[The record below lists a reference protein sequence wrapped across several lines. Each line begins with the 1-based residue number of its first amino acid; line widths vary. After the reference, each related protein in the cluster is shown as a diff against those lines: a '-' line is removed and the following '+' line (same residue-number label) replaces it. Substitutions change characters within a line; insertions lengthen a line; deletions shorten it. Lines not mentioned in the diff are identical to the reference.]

1 MNTTCLVHIVD
12 DDAAVRDACAF
23 LMEALGHAHQTWEHG
38 QAFLDQV
45 DCHRPTVALIDLR
58 MPFASGAEVV
68 SQLQQRHSTIA
79 PLDINR
85 PRRCAHRSG
94 HAQARRG
101 RFPAKTHTSRAFTG
115 RHTTSMATRTQ
126 AATPAHMARVRAQ
139 PYPQRATHRAID
151 GARHD
156 QQRHG
161 RSLACVTAH
170 SGSAPRQC
178 HGQVSMRTFGTI
190 GAHLLAIASTIVCY
204 KHKKAA
210 CKVYRPLFIQINLS
224 SGAG

>member
-79 PLDINR
+79 PLILT
-85 PRRCAHRSG
+85 G
-94 HAQARRG
+94 HG
-101 RFPAKTHTSRAFTG
+101 DVP
-115 RHTTSMATRTQ
+115 
-126 AATPAHMARVRAQ
+126 
-139 PYPQRATHRAID
+139 
-151 GARHD
+151 
-156 QQRHG
+156 
-161 RSLACVTAH
+161 TAV
-170 SGSAPRQC
+170 AMLKQ
-178 HGQVSMRTFGTI
+178 
-190 GAHLLAIASTIVCY
+190 
-204 KHKKAA
+204 
-210 CKVYRPLFIQINLS
+210 
-224 SGAG
+224 GAGDLLQKPIQAEP

>member
-79 PLDINR
+79 PLILT
-85 PRRCAHRSG
+85 G
-94 HAQARRG
+94 HGDVPTAVAMLKQGVVDFLQKPIQAE
-101 RFPAKTHTSRAFTG
+101 PL
-115 RHTTSMATRTQ
+115 Q
-126 AATPAHMARVRAQ
+126 AAIQQAWQHALKLQQLYTWRECEHSLTPKEQHIVQLMVQGMTNKDMAETLHVS
-139 PYPQRATHRAID
+139 QRTIEVHRAN
-151 GARHD
+151 AMAKFQCEH
-156 QQRHG
+156 
-161 RSLACVTAH
+161 LAQLVH
-170 SGSAPRQC
+170 IYWQLHPQ
-178 HGQVSMRTFGTI
+178 
-190 GAHLLAIASTIVCY
+190 
-204 KHKKAA
+204 
-210 CKVYRPLFIQINLS
+210 
-224 SGAG
+224 

>member
-79 PLDINR
+79 PLILT
-85 PRRCAHRSG
+85 G
-94 HAQARRG
+94 HGDVPTAVAMLKQGVVDFLQKPIQAE
-101 RFPAKTHTSRAFTG
+101 PL
-115 RHTTSMATRTQ
+115 Q
-126 AATPAHMARVRAQ
+126 AAIQQAWQHALKLQQLYTWRVCEHGLTPKEQHIVQLMVQGMTNKDMAETLHVS
-139 PYPQRATHRAID
+139 QRTIEVHRAN
-151 GARHD
+151 AMAKFQCEH
-156 QQRHG
+156 
-161 RSLACVTAH
+161 LAQLVH
-170 SGSAPRQC
+170 IYWQLHPQ
-178 HGQVSMRTFGTI
+178 
-190 GAHLLAIASTIVCY
+190 
-204 KHKKAA
+204 
-210 CKVYRPLFIQINLS
+210 
-224 SGAG
+224 